1 MGGELAEVYASADVF
16 VFPSRADTFG
26 NVILEA
32 LASGTP
38 VAAYPV
44 TGPVDILGDGKGG
57 ALDEDLREAALR
69 ALDVP
74 RNEAVAKASGYDWNE
89 CARQFLSHLPKTAM
103 AARAH
108 GFMPRPFPGAS
119 PR

>member
-1 MGGELAEVYASADVF
+1 
-16 VFPSRADTFG
+16 
-26 NVILEA
+26 
-32 LASGTP
+32 
-38 VAAYPV
+38 
-44 TGPVDILGDGKGG
+44 
-57 ALDEDLREAALR
+57 
-69 ALDVP
+69 VP